1 MGKEKEDT
9 LFTEEQRFKMTKLII
24 RNNASQ
30 KKMQE
35 TSLTVLKE
43 RKKKSLLILY
53 ELFISGRRNSRCVG
67 LEAAFN

>member
-30 KKMQE
+30 KKMQD

-43 RKKKSLLILY
+43 RKKKSLLT
-53 ELFISGRRNSRCVG
+53 
-67 LEAAFN
+67 